1 MDRQLD
7 PHPGRDVIT
16 LLSPMHRAALAQ
28 RLRASAHRIHHA
40 TDIAMFSTLARQLV
54 TGAGVVDPE
63 LVNHHGRIALQ
74 LVAQDGWA
82 VILDGASN
90 PTAIRAM
97 LDGLDINPLGIIVRD
112 RVATPSFES
121 VMTERWFS
129 SACTTVLRTLRP
141 HLRRLPSSLTAT
153 LIVALT
159 RPSRLASVVTLAA
172 DAQMPRRTLERWLER
187 VDLAGP
193 KTWLA
198 ASRLLHGF
206 DDLSNPGVSF
216 ARVAALHGFD
226 RVSSLRRHVLALT
239 GWDPSAFHAGVPAGE
254 FIGRIT
260 SALLRDRP
268 VATMTSPSDH
278 DVERATYDPSSTSE
292 ILR

>member
-1 MDRQLD
+1 M
-7 PHPGRDVIT
+7 
-16 LLSPMHRAALAQ
+16 
-28 RLRASAHRIHHA
+28 
-40 TDIAMFSTLARQLV
+40 
-54 TGAGVVDPE
+54 
-63 LVNHHGRIALQ
+63 
-74 LVAQDGWA
+74 
-82 VILDGASN
+82 
-90 PTAIRAM
+90 
-97 LDGLDINPLGIIVRD
+97 
-112 RVATPSFES
+112 ATPSFES